1 MTLYPPQEDA
11 YPKVYLADTDHELP
25 AKLDSRLRYIQ
36 FKTIARGGTC
46 IISACKDLH
55 LRRTICH
62 KALRPELEDNKL
74 EQARFLREARVTAML
89 QHPNTIPTYELGRDL
104 RGHYYFTMKLVH
116 GDTLR
121 EVLKSCREKRSHTIT
136 DWNLYRQVSV
146 LSQVCHALHYAH
158 VHGVVHRDIKPE
170 NVLIGAFGE
179 VLVLD
184 WGMAK
189 VWRDDTRVSDEIDA
203 VERRRSLT
211 KIDADDTSLELTARA
226 PLQGTLPYMSPEQ
239 LTRRNVV
246 DHRADIYSI
255 GAILFEIL
263 ALERMILG
271 DKVLEVRERIEAGM
285 SERPSERTPELDMP
299 QHLEDV
305 CMKCIA
311 SDIYQRYSSM
321 REVIDELEV
330 WLAAD
335 HMEYSGSA

>member
-1 MTLYPPQEDA
+1 MARYPTRDVA
-11 YPKVYLADTDHELP
+11 YPRVSLDDTDHPLP
-25 AKLDSRLRYIQ
+25 RHPDPHLRYAY
-36 FKTIARGGTC
+36 FTTIAKGGTC
-46 IISACKDLH
+46 VISSCKDLH
-55 LRRTICH
+55 LMRTICH
-62 KALRPELEDNKL
+62 KQLRTEFADDPIH
-74 EQARFLREARVTAML
+74 QQRFIREARVTAML

-189 VWRDDTRVSDEIDA
+189 VWRDDTRVSDEIDP

-311 SDIYQRYSSM
+311 SDIDQRYSSM
-321 REVIDELEV
+321 KEVIDELEV